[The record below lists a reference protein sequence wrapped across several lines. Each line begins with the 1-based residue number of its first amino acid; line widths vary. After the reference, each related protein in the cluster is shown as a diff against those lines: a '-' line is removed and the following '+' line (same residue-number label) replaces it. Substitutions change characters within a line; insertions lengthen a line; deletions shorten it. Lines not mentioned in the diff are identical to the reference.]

1 MLLQLTS
8 LGKKLLQ
15 DRGHQVSQ
23 ANRRESLVHEYWKHK
38 AAEHYTSQGYKV
50 SVEEPVN
57 GYTDLVI
64 EKNGQRVAVE
74 IETGK
79 SDWRKNMQ
87 KNLKRGFQSIIII
100 TTNDN
105 IYHKIKETIGKDQL
119 KQYFEIYRTQEI
131 L

>member
-1 MLLQLTS
+1 MHTGNTKPQS
-8 LGKKLLQ
+8 IIP
-15 DRGHQVSQ
+15 
-23 ANRRESLVHEYWKHK
+23 
-38 AAEHYTSQGYKV
+38 QGYKV

-105 IYHKIKETIGKDQL
+105 IYHKIKETIENDQC
-119 KQYFEIYRTQEI
+119 KKYFEIYRTQEI

>member
-1 MLLQLTS
+1 M
-8 LGKKLLQ
+8 
-15 DRGHQVSQ
+15 
-23 ANRRESLVHEYWKHK
+23 
-38 AAEHYTSQGYKV
+38 
-50 SVEEPVN
+50 N

-64 EKNGQRVAVE
+64 EKKGERTAVE

-79 SDWRKNMQ
+79 SDWRKDMQ

-105 IYHKIKETIGKDQL
+105 IYHKIKKTIEKDQL
-119 KQYFEIYRTQEI
+119 NQYFEIYRTQEI

>member
-1 MLLQLTS
+1 M
-8 LGKKLLQ
+8 
-15 DRGHQVSQ
+15 
-23 ANRRESLVHEYWKHK
+23 
-38 AAEHYTSQGYKV
+38 
-50 SVEEPVN
+50 N

-64 EKNGQRVAVE
+64 EKNGERTAVE

-79 SDWRKNMQ
+79 SDWRKDMQ

-105 IYHKIKETIGKDQL
+105 IILQNKRNYKKDQL

-131 L
+131 F